1 MDRLFALIRS
11 AADNSTAFRY
21 QSELGTTGEQTL
33 AAVATLGAETGAT
46 LGLAGL
52 FVKLA
57 NTDFLL
63 DTAALYQLAEAAHCL
78 LGCFSFAK
86 S

>member
-1 MDRLFALIRS
+1 MDRLFAFDSLRVVR
-11 AADNSTAFRY
+11 STAFRY
-21 QSELGTTGEQTL
+21 QSELGTTGHEPL
-33 AAVATLGAETGAT
+33 AAIATLGAETGAT
-46 LGLAGL
+46 FGLAGL
-52 FVKLA
+52 LVKLA

-63 DTAALYQLAEAAHCL
+63 DTAALHQLTEAAHCL

>member
-1 MDRLFALIRS
+1 MDRLFALIRYG
-11 AADNSTAFRY
+11 ADRPTAFRY
-21 QSELGTTGEQTL
+21 QSELGTTGKQPL
-33 AAVATLGAETGAT
+33 AAIATLGTETGAT

-63 DTAALYQLAEAAHCL
+63 DTAALYQLTEAAHCL